1 MVNLIGFAGRMR
13 SGKGELSAICERY
26 GYQRLT
32 FAYPLKS
39 LCAELLGITLE
50 EEDKLK
56 NANTKINFTFN
67 DDSIKKLSES
77 TSIPY
82 DIIASSYKGMTLHS
96 VRKMLQVIGTDIIR
110 KHNTDWHVEQIE
122 KMIEDGKKYV
132 FDDIRFPNEKS
143 MVERHG
149 GDTWFIV
156 RPTLANVSNHISET
170 SLSWKDFDHQVIIN
184 NKSLEALKFKWE
196 TFLNDYDN
204 NKAKRKELLEPL
216 IESKSDCVIEDFSIY
231 DMLLID
237 KDLYTYSPFDKG
249 VLENM
254 KIVYETIDG
263 QACIEYSTNKHFI
276 TVSNAL
282 NIEDL
287 KRYITK

>member
-1 MVNLIGFAGRMR
+1 M
-13 SGKGELSAICERY
+13 
-26 GYQRLT
+26 
-32 FAYPLKS
+32 KS

-56 NANTKINFTFN
+56 NANTKINFTFD

-184 NKSLEALKFKWE
+184 NKSLEALRFKWE

-276 TVSNAL
+276 TVSNSL